1 MTISVSG
8 GRGDG
13 TQWPPAGGELHVS
26 DEEGADLCRARM
38 AVPVAEAPPAE
49 TPEDTLQAAEE
60 ARAELAA
67 PPRPAAKSR
76 TARTVTAAGGVAV
89 PVKGTRNG

>member
-1 MTISVSG
+1 MTISISG

-13 TQWPPAGGELHVS
+13 TPWPPAGGELYVS

-49 TPEDTLQAAEE
+49 TPEDTLLVAEE
-60 ARAELAA
+60 TRAEAPAVTVAPQGARATSR
-67 PPRPAAKSR
+67 PRAKPAGASS
-76 TARTVTAAGGVAV
+76 
-89 PVKGTRNG
+89 